1 MVKKSWSEMFEELG
15 ADGIDFHPIGSKLPN
30 IKILASFTKKQFLEG
45 VIYPRSDYTFWK
57 NINGKKCYLY
67 LTDCEINNI
76 KHTINLK
83 IPVEYVQG
91 YLRYGQYE
99 GEINLSEKEFNIFK
113 ENPKDFIEKNHI
125 LEELDLQVT
134 DWNIES
140 TGDISSV
147 EWNEI

>member
-1 MVKKSWSEMFEELG
+1 ME
-15 ADGIDFHPIGSKLPN
+15 
-30 IKILASFTKKQFLEG
+30 
-45 VIYPRSDYTFWK
+45 

-76 KHTINLK
+76 EHTINLK

-91 YLRYGQYE
+91 YLRHGQYE

-125 LEELDLQVT
+125 LEELDLQIT

-147 EWNEI
+147 EWSEI